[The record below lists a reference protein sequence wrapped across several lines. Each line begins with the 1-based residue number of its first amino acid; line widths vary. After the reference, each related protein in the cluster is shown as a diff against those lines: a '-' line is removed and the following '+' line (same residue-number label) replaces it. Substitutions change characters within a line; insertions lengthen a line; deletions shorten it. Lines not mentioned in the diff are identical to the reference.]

1 MILWLSKVEFKVKF
15 LSTECAVAFKNNHN
29 NVLLIWEH
37 VTCFVIHH
45 WLIDMFTVARGNA
58 LPWINFCQHTLF
70 QGYTL
75 HSSEKILGC
84 FVCIWSQNWLDMT
97 INMGKI
103 LANLL
108 FPVSKPKSH
117 KKWGFTFL
125 IVCTELPVPAA
136 FEIIVGLFLYF
147 QSIFAV
153 QINER

>member
-1 MILWLSKVEFKVKF
+1 MILWLPKVEFKVKF

-75 HSSEKILGC
+75 SILLKKILGC

-103 LANLL
+103 LANFYFSPFPNQKVIKNGVLHFWLYVRNCQSLPLL
-108 FPVSKPKSH
+108 K
-117 KKWGFTFL
+117 L
-125 IVCTELPVPAA
+125 
-136 FEIIVGLFLYF
+136 
-147 QSIFAV
+147 
-153 QINER
+153 